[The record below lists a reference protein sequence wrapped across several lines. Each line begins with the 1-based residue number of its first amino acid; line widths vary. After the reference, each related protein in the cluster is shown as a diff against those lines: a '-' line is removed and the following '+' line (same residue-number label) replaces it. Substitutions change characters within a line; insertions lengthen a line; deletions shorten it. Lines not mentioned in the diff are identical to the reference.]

1 MVQLYVAVD
10 ILPETPVVMT
20 QPMTLIETEV
30 EIQKMIADPLN
41 GVVIFPDDDGVY
53 HGKYMGKPVS
63 LVPREV
69 EQTA

>member
-20 QPMTLIETEV
+20 PPMTLIETEV
-30 EIQKMIADPLN
+30 EIQKMIADPFH
-41 GVVIFPDDDGVY
+41 GVVVFPDDEGVY
-53 HGKYMGKPVS
+53 HGNYMGQPVA